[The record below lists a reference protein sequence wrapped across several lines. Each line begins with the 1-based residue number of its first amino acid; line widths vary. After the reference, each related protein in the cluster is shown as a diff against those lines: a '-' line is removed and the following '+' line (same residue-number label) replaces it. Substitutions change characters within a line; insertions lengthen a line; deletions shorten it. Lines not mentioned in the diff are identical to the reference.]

1 MNDEKEMYDLRKSIE
16 KFLFEFDRLVEMFG
30 FSKSITNLKKSY
42 SDICSRGD
50 VIINELISG
59 LEDDNNDFYTLFMKK
74 NKDNAA
80 EIKMLIDDH
89 LLDTIDFFMC
99 NSYSE

>member
-30 FSKSITNLKKSY
+30 FSKSI
-42 SDICSRGD
+42 DICSRGD